1 MVIVRLMGGLGNQM
15 FQYAAARR
23 VALTNHVPLKL
34 DVSWFARSPDRAYA
48 LHALSIQEV
57 FASPDDLRQLTAP
70 SARGLGRLVFRLR
83 RRFKIGHR
91 WTWIQERRV
100 VALSPQTPGRPSP
113 PLFWGVLAD
122 Q

>member
-23 VALTNHVPLKL
+23 VALSNNVPLKL
-34 DVSWFARSPDRAYA
+34 DISWFARSPDRAYA
-48 LHALSIQEV
+48 LRALSIEEA
-57 FASPDDLRQLTAP
+57 FASPDDLRQLAGP

-91 WTWIQERRV
+91 WAWIQERRV
-100 VALSPQTPGRPSP
+100 VGVPPGETGARRPRALCG
-113 PLFWGVLAD
+113 GG
-122 Q
+122 

>member
-34 DVSWFARSPDRAYA
+34 DVSWFARSPYRAYA
-48 LHALSIQEV
+48 LHALSIQET
-57 FASPDDLRQLTAP
+57 FARPDDLRQLTAP

-83 RRFKIGHR
+83 RRVSTRQRGAWR
-91 WTWIQERRV
+91 SEAR
-100 VALSPQTPGRPSP
+100 QT
-113 PLFWGVLAD
+113 LVLARPP
-122 Q
+122 

>member
-91 WTWIQERRV
+91 WTWIQERRGLRP
-100 VALSPQTPGRPSP
+100 ARGRAAAPGPR
-113 PLFWGVLAD
+113 LFG
-122 Q
+122 